1 MGLWGDLTGGIM
13 DDPFSFQGSQD
24 IVDPMGLM
32 HDTKATREGKA
43 YEQMMGERAMS
54 MQEDWMQYIKD
65 QYAPYSEVAE
75 KALGAQM
82 GLTGL
87 SGGDER
93 ERMLAEVEADPFY
106 QAKLRAGEEAVM
118 RGASATGGLRSG
130 GTSAAL
136 ASQNQ
141 LMLGRELEDRYQKLA
156 GLSGQGFSGQ
166 TSGSQYGQ
174 SALSGLTGTMGTL
187 ASGSAAARAAEA
199 DKQSGLMGLAG
210 GIISAFSDERL
221 KTNVEQIGVK
231 KGLPWY
237 KWTWND
243 LAGKKFGLRGDAVG
257 FMASDVEL
265 YKPECVTE
273 KDGYLMVNYGGI
285 A

>member
-1 MGLWGDLTGGIM
+1 M

-24 IVDPMGLM
+24 IVDPLGLM
-32 HDTKATREGKA
+32 HETKSVREGKA
-43 YEQMMGERAMS
+43 YEREMGERAMA
-54 MQEDWMQYIKD
+54 MQQDWMDYIKS
-65 QYAPYSEVAE
+65 QYEPYSEVAQ

-87 SGGDER
+87 AGGDER
-93 ERMLAEVEADPFY
+93 ERMIAEVEADPFY
-106 QAKLRAGEEAVM
+106 QAKLRAGEEAVL

-130 GTSAAL
+130 GTSEAL
-136 ASQNQ
+136 AGQSQ
-141 LMLGRELEDRYQKLA
+141 LLLGQELENRYQKLA
-156 GLSGQGFSGQ
+156 GLSGQGFMGQ
-166 TSGSQYGQ
+166 GQMSQYGGQ
-174 SALSGLTGTMGTL
+174 AISGLTGTLGTM
-187 ASGSAAARAAEA
+187 ASGSVAARAAEA
-199 DKQSGLMGLAG
+199 DKQSGIMGLAG

-221 KTNVEQIGVK
+221 KTDIEQIGVK

-243 LAGKKFGLRGDAVG
+243 IAGKKFGLRGEAVG

-265 YKPECVTE
+265 EHPECVIE
-273 KDGYLMVNYGGI
+273 KDGYMMVNYGGI